1 MTVSQLH
8 QQAMESGVIS
18 FEEIHWMARHRDAF
32 TPQERQLVVGL
43 IRFLQQGVL
52 NFGCRLTCG
61 PHGLTSEAG
70 VG

>member
-8 QQAMESGVIS
+8 QQAMASGVIS

-52 NFGCRLTCG
+52 NFGCRLACG
-61 PHGLTSEAG
+61 QDRSTAEAAAG
-70 VG
+70 